1 MVNVMANLYKIN
13 GDSTVYE
20 IVEEKEEYA
29 ILKGVNHRKK
39 IKASK
44 NDLIYYKKKESY
56 IDENVSKELK
66 RSVNVKNNKILL
78 GTVLHI
84 DADQEYLNKTKTLY
98 EEFGV
103 YAYGCLLEENKLED
117 SLVKLRLSFSPDVI
131 VITGHDSYNGK
142 GKKDLNNYINS
153 KFFSKAIRIL
163 RDKYPN
169 SVIISGACQSNYEA
183 LIASG
188 ANFAS
193 SPQRINVH
201 IYDPAIIAIIVCT
214 TSITRI
220 VNFNKMD
227 KYIKNLNEAFGGVE
241 TFGKMKIMY

>member
-13 GDSTVYE
+13 GDSTIYE
-20 IVEEKEEYA
+20 IAEEKEEYV
-29 ILKGVNHRKK
+29 IIKGVNHRKK
-39 IKASK
+39 LQVSK
-44 NDLIYYKKKESY
+44 NELVYYKKKESY
-56 IDENVSKELK
+56 FDEGVSKELK
-66 RSVNVKNNKILL
+66 RSVGEKNSKILL

-84 DADQEYLNKTKTLY
+84 DADQEYLNKTKLLY

-103 YAYGCLLEENKLED
+103 YAYGCLLEENRLEESLTKL
-117 SLVKLRLSFSPDVI
+117 KLRFSPDVI

-153 KFFSKAIRIL
+153 RFFSKAIRIL
-163 RDKYPN
+163 REKYPN

-220 VNFNKMD
+220 VNFNKLD
-227 KYIKNLNEAFGGVE
+227 KYIKNLKDAFGGVE